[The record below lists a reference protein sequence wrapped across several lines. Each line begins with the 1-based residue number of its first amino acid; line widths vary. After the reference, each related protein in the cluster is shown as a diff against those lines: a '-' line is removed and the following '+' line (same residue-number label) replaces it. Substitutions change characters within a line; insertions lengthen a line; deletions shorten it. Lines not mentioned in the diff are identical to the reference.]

1 MSHRIVTVFG
11 GSGFLG
17 RHLIKRLVSQGI
29 TVRAAVRHMD
39 HAIFLK
45 PMGDVGQIVPMSVEI
60 NDPEAVAVAVK
71 GADTV
76 INLVGILFER
86 GKRTFERIHVD
97 GAKVIAEAAQK
108 AGVKHLV
115 QISAIGADTTSASK
129 YAKTKARGEEAVQ
142 NIFPGATIIRPS
154 VIFGPED
161 DFFNR
166 FAFLSRITPFLPVF
180 GCSFP
185 PKRIANSFCKFDIYG
200 DGGTKFQPVYVGDVA
215 EAIMTVLNDA
225 SLQGKTYELGGP
237 RIYSFKEVMELMLE
251 EIERRRILIPL
262 PFWVAKIQAFFF
274 EFLPKPILTRDQVEL
289 LKQDNVV
296 SDNALGFKELGIS
309 PAAAEGILP
318 TYLRRYRAGGQ
329 RHLRIA

>member
-1 MSHRIVTVFG
+1 MIHRIVTVFG

-17 RHLIKRLVSQGI
+17 RYLIKRLVAQGV

-71 GADTV
+71 GADAV

-86 GKRTFERIHVD
+86 GKRTFDSIHVD
-97 GAKVIAEAAQK
+97 GAAIIAEAAQK

-115 QISAIGADTTSASK
+115 HISALGADATSQSK
-129 YAKTKARGEEAVQ
+129 YAKSKALGEEAVRRA
-142 NIFPGATIIRPS
+142 FPGASIIRPS

-166 FAFLSRITPFLPVF
+166 FASLSRITPFLPVF
-180 GCSFP
+180 GCP
-185 PKRIANSFCKFDIYG
+185 ALPKRVPGSVFKFDIYG
-200 DGGTKFQPVYVGDVA
+200 DGGTKFQPVYVGNVA

-225 SLQGKTYELGGP
+225 SRQGKTYELGGP
-237 RIYSFKEVMELMLE
+237 RVYSFKKIMELTLH
-251 EIERRRILIPL
+251 EINRRRLLIPL
-262 PFWVAKIQAFFF
+262 PFWFAKIQAFFF
-274 EFLPKPILTRDQVEL
+274 EFLPTPILTRDQVEL
-289 LKQDNVV
+289 LKQDNVM
-296 SDNALGFKELGIS
+296 SNTALGFKELGIT
-309 PAAAEGILP
+309 PTPAEGVLP
-318 TYLRRYRAGGQ
+318 TYLRRYRPSGQ
-329 RHLRIA
+329 RRLRTA